1 MFLIMFEM
9 SFLVP
14 SKDRSVISEMAMTI
28 VLVIN
33 VGIVYC
39 LLNLH
44 FVRFIGHYNYIF
56 NL

>member
-1 MFLIMFEM
+1 MFEM

-14 SKDRSVISEMAMTI
+14 SKDRSVISEMSMTI